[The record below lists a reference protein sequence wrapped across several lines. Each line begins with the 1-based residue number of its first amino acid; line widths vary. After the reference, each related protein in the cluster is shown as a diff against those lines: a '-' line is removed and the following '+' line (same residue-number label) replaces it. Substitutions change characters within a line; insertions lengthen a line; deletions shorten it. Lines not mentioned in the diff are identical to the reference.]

1 MQSMPEGAATVLDAG
16 RVQDFCNRR
25 WDEQLLPLLQAYIRV
40 PAKSPA
46 FDPDWE
52 SRGLLDR
59 VVDDAAAWARRQ
71 PLPGLQVEVL
81 RAPGRTPLI
90 YFELP
95 ARGCDA
101 DDAVFF
107 YGHLDKQPEFEGW
120 RAGLGPWE
128 PVYDGTRLYGRGGA
142 DDGYAIYAAITAL
155 QALHEQGCARPRCVG
170 VIETCEESGSHDLP
184 HYLEGLKPRI
194 GQVGLVVCLDSG
206 AGDYERLWLV
216 SSLRGYCGGTLE
228 VQVLEE
234 GAHSGDAGGIVPS
247 SFRVLRNVLDRLE
260 DSATGR
266 LLPPALHCDVPADR
280 LAQTR
285 EAARILGEQAWKRFR
300 WHCGE
305 DGQPM
310 LPVTTDPEQALLNRA
325 WRPSLA
331 VIGAEGLPPRQT
343 AGNVV
348 RPRTAFRLSLRLP
361 PLVDS
366 AKALADV
373 QRVLEDAPPYRAGVR
388 FVPDRGHATGWN
400 APTFAPWLEEALHA
414 ASRACFDGHGFASIG
429 QGGTIPLMGLLGS
442 AYPDAQFMACG
453 VLGPHANAHGPN
465 EFLHVPYARRLTACL
480 AMTVSAHAQALIASH
495 AGARPPS
502 NRHA

>member
-1 MQSMPEGAATVLDAG
+1 MPELGTIALDLA
-16 RVQDFCNRR
+16 RAQDFCNRQ
-25 WDEQLLPLLQAYIRV
+25 WDDELIGLLSDYIRV

-52 SRGLLDR
+52 TRGLLDQ
-59 VVDDAAAWARRQ
+59 VVNEAAAWARRQ
-71 PLPGLQVEVL
+71 PLPGLRVEVL
-81 RAPGRTPLI
+81 RTPGRTPLI

-95 ARGCDA
+95 ARGCDT
-101 DDAVFF
+101 DEAVFF

-120 RAGLGPWE
+120 RPGLGPWE

-155 QALHEQGCARPRCVG
+155 QALHDQGATHPRCVG
-170 VIETCEESGSHDLP
+170 VIETCEESGSYDLP
-184 HYLEGLKPRI
+184 HYLEVLQPRI
-194 GQVGLVVCLDSG
+194 GKVGLVVCLDSG

-228 VQVLEE
+228 VQVLDE

-247 SFRVLRNVLDRLE
+247 SFRVLRGMLDRLE

-266 LLPPALHCDVPADR
+266 LLPATLHCEVPADR

-305 DGQPM
+305 DGQPA

-331 VIGAEGLPPRQT
+331 VIGAEGLPALQG
-343 AGNVV
+343 AGNVL

-366 AKALADV
+366 ASALAEV
-373 QRVLEDAPPYRAGVR
+373 KRVLEDSPPYRAGVR
-388 FVPDRGHATGWN
+388 FVPDRGHAKGWN
-400 APTFAPWLEEALHA
+400 APAYAPWLEETLDL
-414 ASRACFDGHGFASIG
+414 ASRACFDGRGFASIG

-442 AYPDAQFMACG
+442 TYPAAQFMACG
-453 VLGPHANAHGPN
+453 VLGPNANAHGPN
-465 EFLHVPYARRLTACL
+465 EFLHVPYAKRLTACL
-480 AMTVSAHAQALIASH
+480 AMTLSASVHAPRRS
-495 AGARPPS
+495 
-502 NRHA
+502 